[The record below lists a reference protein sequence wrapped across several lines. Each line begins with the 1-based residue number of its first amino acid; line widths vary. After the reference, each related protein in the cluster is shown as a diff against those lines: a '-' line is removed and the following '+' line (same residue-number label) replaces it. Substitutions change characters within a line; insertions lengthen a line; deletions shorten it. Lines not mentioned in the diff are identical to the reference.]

1 MTLPLTRIRAPR
13 SSRSGRR
20 SRATLPALCL
30 AVLSFL
36 LTQTLVIPVLPKLG
50 ESLSVSPTALGWIVT
65 TNLLFGAVLVPIMG
79 LLGDRFGHRRVLLLA
94 LTVMTMASV
103 LAALSPNLIALL
115 VARAIQAVG
124 TGTFPLALTIVQFNF
139 SGESQ
144 RSAVGWLSGVLGLG
158 SAVAL
163 ISGGL
168 IADVFG
174 WRGLFGTM
182 AVAGLLAL
190 VASILFVPDT
200 AEWNRKTDPI
210 DWAGTALFVLALSS
224 LLLGISQG
232 STFGWSSWQTA
243 ITFLVAA
250 AGMTALVLVE
260 LKLPNPLLD
269 IRILVLGNLGVVNAL
284 AFLLGFV
291 SFLFYIVVPAI
302 MLGSRQTGGG
312 MDIPVIEATLYMVPN
327 AVAVFAGGRIAA
339 TLVRKYGDRAT
350 AVLAMIC
357 LFIGAV
363 GMACGHDSV
372 WPIMWSYVAVGS
384 GIGIGFSCCS
394 QFVPTL
400 VPTGRIATAL
410 GINTMIRTVGQA
422 SGTPVATTFLT
433 SVALTDQRVVTSTTY
448 AILFTFAA
456 VVSGLGA
463 LMCLLIRQSKN
474 S

>member
-1 MTLPLTRIRAPR
+1 MTRTLARR
-13 SSRSGRR
+13 SSRSRLH
-20 SRATLPALCL
+20 SRATLPSLCL

-50 ESLSVSPTALGWIVT
+50 ESMSVSPTAVGWIVT

-79 LLGDRFGHRRVLLLA
+79 LLGDRFGHRRVLLFALA
-94 LTVMTMASV
+94 MMTAASAFAV
-103 LAALSPNLIALL
+103 LSPNLTTLL

-124 TGTFPLALTIVQFNF
+124 TGTFPLALAIVQHNF

-144 RSAVGWLSGVLGLG
+144 RSATGWLSGVLGLG
-158 SAVAL
+158 SAIAL
-163 ISGGL
+163 ISGG
-168 IADVFG
+168 IITDVFG

-182 AVAGLLAL
+182 AITGLLAL
-190 VASILFVPDT
+190 VASILFVPNT
-200 AEWNRKTDPI
+200 AERSRTTDPI

-243 ITFLVAA
+243 IIFLVAA
-250 AGMTALVLVE
+250 GGMTALVLVE
-260 LKLPNPLLD
+260 LRLPIPLLD
-269 IRILVLGNLGVVNAL
+269 IRFLVLGNLGVVNAL
-284 AFLLGFV
+284 AFLLGFI

-312 MDIPVIEATLYMVPN
+312 MEIPVIEATLYMVPN
-327 AVAVFAGGRIAA
+327 TLAVIAGGRIAA

-350 AVLAMIC
+350 AMLAMIC

-363 GMACGHDSV
+363 ILALGHESV
-372 WPIMWSYVAVGS
+372 WAVMWSYVAVGG

-400 VPTGRIATAL
+400 TPTGKIATAL

-422 SGTPVATTFLT
+422 SGATVATTFLT
-433 SVALTDQRVVTSTTY
+433 SVAVTDQRVATSTTY
-448 AILFTFAA
+448 AILFTSAA

-463 LMCLLIRQSKN
+463 LMCLLIRQAKN